1 MPSPIRGFHA
11 GLLAIA
17 AAGLAIRVAY
27 TVLVAD
33 DIGGIGDYFFY
44 HDSANYLADG
54 RGFINPFAL
63 ATGPAEPTAEHPPL
77 WSFVLAVTSLLGGT
91 GYESHKLTGCIVGA
105 AAILPIGLLGRRVAG
120 DRAGLVAAALAA
132 VYPTLIAADGSLMS
146 ESLYGLLV
154 AMALVAA
161 YRFHD
166 RPGWV
171 VAAALGA
178 LLGLAALTRGEAL
191 VLLPLLGLV
200 LCLGERAPW
209 RRRLLRFAAIC
220 AGAAVVILP
229 WTIRNWV
236 AFDRPVLVSINGS
249 AVIAGANCDQVYSGE
264 NMGFW
269 EVDCAGGVPRSL
281 SEPEKAEVWRERGV
295 DYALD
300 HPGRLPAVG
309 AVRVLRVWDLWQPW
323 RQTLSEGRDRTVQ
336 ALGTGDVLP
345 AGAGGR
351 RGALVLLR
359 RRGVPLAILL
369 APPVAVTLSALLG
382 YGLPR
387 FRHAAEIPLVV
398 LAAVALTSGRRRR
411 S

>member
-1 MPSPIRGFHA
+1 MPSLVRGFYA
-11 GLLAIA
+11 GLLGIA

-44 HDSANYLADG
+44 HDSANFLAEG
-54 RGFINPFAL
+54 KGFINPFAL

-77 WSFVLAVTSLLGGT
+77 WSFVLAITSLLGGT
-91 GYESHKLTGCIVGA
+91 GFESHKLTGCIVGA
-105 AAILPIGLLGRRVAG
+105 AAIVPIGLLARRVAG
-120 DRAGLVAAALAA
+120 DRAGLVAAGLAA

-154 AMALVAA
+154 ALALVAA
-161 YRFHD
+161 YRFRD
-166 RPGWV
+166 RPGWGIAV
-171 VAAALGA
+171 LLGA

-191 VLLPLLGLV
+191 VLLPLLALV
-200 LCLGERAPW
+200 LCLSERVPW

-229 WTIRNWV
+229 WTIRNWT
-236 AFDRPVLVSINGS
+236 AFDRPVLVSINDS
-249 AVIAGANCDQVYSGE
+249 AVIAGANCDEVYSGE

-269 EVDCAGGVPRSL
+269 EVECAGGVPRSL
-281 SEPEKAEVWRERGV
+281 SEPEKADVWRERGV

-300 HPGRLPAVG
+300 HVGRLPAVG

-336 ALGTGDVLP
+336 AFGTGMFYLLVP
-345 AGAGGR
+345 VAGWG
-351 RGALVLLR
+351 LVLLR
-359 RRGVPLAILL
+359 RRGVPVAILL
-369 APPVAVTLSALLG
+369 APPVAVTLSVLLG

-398 LAAVALTSGRRRR
+398 LAAVVLASGRSR

>member
-1 MPSPIRGFHA
+1 MPSLVRGFHA

-33 DIGGIGDYFFY
+33 DVGGLGDYFFY
-44 HDSANYLADG
+44 HDSANFLAEG

-77 WSFVLAVTSLLGGT
+77 WSFVLAITSLLGGT
-91 GYESHKLTGCIVGA
+91 GFQSHKLTGCIVGA
-105 AAILPIGLLGRRVAG
+105 AAIVVVGLLARRVAG
-120 DRAGLVAAALAA
+120 DRAGLVAAGIAA

-146 ESLYGLLV
+146 ETLYGLLV
-154 AMALVAA
+154 GLALLAA
-161 YRFHD
+161 YRFRD
-166 RPGWV
+166 RPGWAM
-171 VAAALGA
+171 AAVIGG

-191 VLLPLLGLV
+191 LLLPLLALV
-200 LCLGERAPW
+200 LCLGEQAPW
-209 RRRLLRFAAIC
+209 RRRVLRFAAIC

-229 WTIRNWV
+229 WTVRNWA

-249 AVIAGANCDQVYSGE
+249 AVIAGANCDSVYSGE

-269 EVDCAGGVPRSL
+269 DIECTAGVPRSL
-281 SEPEKAEVWRERGV
+281 SEPEKADVWRERGV

-309 AVRVLRVWDLWQPW
+309 AVRVLRVWDFWQPW
-323 RQTLSEGRDRTVQ
+323 RQTLAEGRDRTVQ
-336 ALGTGDVLP
+336 AVGTGMFYLLLP
-345 AGAGGR
+345 LAAWG
-351 RGALVLLR
+351 LVLLR
-359 RRGVPLAILL
+359 RRDAPLSILL
-369 APPVAVTLSALLG
+369 APAVAVTLSALLG
-382 YGLPR
+382 WGLPR

-398 LAAVALTSGRRRR
+398 LAAVVLARPR
-411 S
+411 SRPRS

>member
-1 MPSPIRGFHA
+1 
-11 GLLAIA
+11 
-17 AAGLAIRVAY
+17 
-27 TVLVAD
+27 
-33 DIGGIGDYFFY
+33 
-44 HDSANYLADG
+44 
-54 RGFINPFAL
+54 
-63 ATGPAEPTAEHPPL
+63 
-77 WSFVLAVTSLLGGT
+77 
-91 GYESHKLTGCIVGA
+91 
-105 AAILPIGLLGRRVAG
+105 
-120 DRAGLVAAALAA
+120 
-132 VYPTLIAADGSLMS
+132 LMS

-154 AMALVAA
+154 ALALLAA
-161 YRFHD
+161 YRLRD
-166 RPGWV
+166 MPGWGI
-171 VAAALGA
+171 AMALGA

-191 VLLPLLGLV
+191 VLLPLLALV

-229 WTIRNWV
+229 WTVRNWT
-236 AFDRPVLVSINGS
+236 AFDRPVLISINGS
-249 AVIAGANCDQVYSGE
+249 AVIAGANCDEVYSGE

-269 EVDCAGGVPRSL
+269 EVECAGGVPRSF
-281 SEPEKAEVWRERGV
+281 SEPEKADVWRERGV

-336 ALGTGDVLP
+336 ALGTVMFYLLVPVAAWG
-345 AGAGGR
+345 
-351 RGALVLLR
+351 LVLLR
-359 RRGVPLAILL
+359 RRGAPLTILM

-398 LAAVALTSGRRRR
+398 LAAVVLATDR
-411 S
+411 SRS